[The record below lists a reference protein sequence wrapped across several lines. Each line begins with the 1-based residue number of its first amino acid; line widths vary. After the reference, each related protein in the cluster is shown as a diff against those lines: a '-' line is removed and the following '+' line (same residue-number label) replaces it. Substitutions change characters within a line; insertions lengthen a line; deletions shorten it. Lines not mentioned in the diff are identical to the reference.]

1 MNRKERSPLLSARV
15 DWILLEILIIFS
27 ATMVY
32 SVIIWIDESQTSQS
46 TLETFKVT
54 VKESVSFFHYTLIV
68 VIGTFE
74 LIGAIMIYYTI
85 LREKL
90 IKQGIEQGREEGRE
104 EVTIEWEEAYK
115 EWYADW
121 EKRKQAATEKGIEF
135 NDPPPPRPSNN
146 HR

>member
-1 MNRKERSPLLSARV
+1 MKRLFRRG
-15 DWILLEILIIFS
+15 F
-27 ATMVY
+27 
-32 SVIIWIDESQTSQS
+32 IWIDESQTSES
-46 TLETFKVT
+46 ILETLKVT
-54 VKESVSFFHYTLIV
+54 VKESVSFFHYTIFV

-74 LIGAIMIYYTI
+74 IIGAIMIRYTLI
-85 LREKL
+85 RDRL

-104 EVTIEWEEAYK
+104 ETYK

-121 EKRKQAATEKGIEF
+121 EKRKKAATEKGLEF

>member
-1 MNRKERSPLLSARV
+1 MDKKKRAPLLSARV
-15 DWILLEILIIFS
+15 DWIFLEILIIFTT
-27 ATMVY
+27 TMGY
-32 SVIIWIDESQTSQS
+32 SVIIWIDESQTSES

-54 VKESVSFFHYTLIV
+54 VKESVSFFHWILIV

-74 LIGAIMIYYTI
+74 TIGVIMIYYTI

-90 IKQGIEQGREEGRE
+90 IKQGREEGRE
-104 EVTIEWEEAYK
+104 EVTIEWEQVYK

-121 EKRKQAATEKGIEF
+121 EKRKQTATEKGLEF
-135 NDPPPPRPSNN
+135 NEPPPPRPSNN

>member
-1 MNRKERSPLLSARV
+1 MNRKERSPLISARV
-15 DWILLEILIIFS
+15 DWIFLEILIIFT

-32 SVIIWIDESQTSQS
+32 SVIIWIDESKTSES
-46 TLETFKVT
+46 VLETLKVT
-54 VKESVSFFHYTLIV
+54 VKESVPFFHYTMFA

-74 LIGAIMIYYTI
+74 IIGAIMIRYTLI
-85 LREKL
+85 RDKL
-90 IKQGIEQGREEGRE
+90 IKQGLEQGREEGRE
-104 EVTIEWEEAYK
+104 ETYK

-121 EKRKQAATEKGIEF
+121 EKRKQDATEKGLEF

>member
-1 MNRKERSPLLSARV
+1 MNKKERSPLISARV
-15 DWILLEILIIFS
+15 DWIFLEILIIFS

-32 SVIIWIDESQTSQS
+32 SVIIWIDESKTSES
-46 TLETFKVT
+46 ALETFKVT
-54 VKESVSFFHYTLIV
+54 VKESVQFFHYTIFV

-74 LIGAIMIYYTI
+74 IIGAIMIRYTLI
-85 LREKL
+85 RDKL
-90 IKQGIEQGREEGRE
+90 IKQGIEQGREEAS
-104 EVTIEWEEAYK
+104 IEWEETYK

-121 EKRKQAATEKGIEF
+121 EKRKKDATEKGLEF

>member
-1 MNRKERSPLLSARV
+1 MNRNERSPLLSARV
-15 DWILLEILIIFS
+15 DWIFLEILIIFI

-32 SVIIWIDESQTSQS
+32 SVIIWIDESKTSVS
-46 TLETFKVT
+46 VLETFKVT
-54 VKESVSFFHYTLIV
+54 VKESVPFFHFAVFV

-74 LIGAIMIYYTI
+74 IIGAIMIRYTLI
-85 LREKL
+85 RDKL

-104 EVTIEWEEAYK
+104 AVYK

-121 EKRKQAATEKGIEF
+121 EKRKQAATEKGLEF

>member
-1 MNRKERSPLLSARV
+1 MNRKERSPLISARV
-15 DWILLEILIIFS
+15 DWIFLEILIIFT

-32 SVIIWIDESQTSQS
+32 SVIIWIDESKTSES
-46 TLETFKVT
+46 VLETFKVT
-54 VKESVSFFHYTLIV
+54 VKESVNFFHYTIFF

-74 LIGAIMIYYTI
+74 IIGAIMIRYTLI
-85 LREKL
+85 RDKL
-90 IKQGIEQGREEGRE
+90 IKQGIEQGREE
-104 EVTIEWEEAYK
+104 VSIEWEETYK

-121 EKRKQAATEKGIEF
+121 EKRKQAAIEKGLEF